1 MLNAYLFDRP
11 NEVQERFEQWRW
23 HYNTKRPQ
31 KAPGYQRP
39 IVSPEKMPAAES
51 SQAANENDPNIK
63 ESRDAEKGKTTLL
76 N

>member
-1 MLNAYLFDRP
+1 
-11 NEVQERFEQWRW
+11 
-23 HYNTKRPQ
+23 
-31 KAPGYQRP
+31 
-39 IVSPEKMPAAES
+39 MPAAES